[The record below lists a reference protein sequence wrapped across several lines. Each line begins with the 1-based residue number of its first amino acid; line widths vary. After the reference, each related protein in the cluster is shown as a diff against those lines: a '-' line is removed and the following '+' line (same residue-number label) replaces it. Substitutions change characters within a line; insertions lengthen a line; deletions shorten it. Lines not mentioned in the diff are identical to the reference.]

1 LRDELRKGQG
11 VASVECLQ
19 PTKDSS
25 LGLSLGVF
33 TWPREAKRT
42 LEDIRQEDT
51 CYFCQ
56 KLLRVGTLQIG

>member
-1 LRDELRKGQG
+1 
-11 VASVECLQ
+11 
-19 PTKDSS
+19 
-25 LGLSLGVF
+25 LSLGVF